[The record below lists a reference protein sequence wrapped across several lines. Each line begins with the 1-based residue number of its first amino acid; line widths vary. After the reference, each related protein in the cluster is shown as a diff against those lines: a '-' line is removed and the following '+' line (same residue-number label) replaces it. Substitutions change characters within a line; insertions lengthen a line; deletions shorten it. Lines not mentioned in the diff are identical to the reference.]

1 MDNTLRNIKRRCK
14 TVKNLV
20 LNTKD
25 IQVSEW
31 KKKLKDSSSLHLLQ
45 DRLDLAEKNQEKPFM
60 DFSDVEMIQWFLY
73 RKEHLNRQH
82 DKSSRTI
89 KEYERE
95 LTQFVEQ
102 LIQYSEEIDVDMDY
116 IIEGSLFK
124 SLSPRHIRRYQE
136 WLAERSPYVQKNG
149 SYSPATLARK
159 TTIIKNFLEFMYEVE
174 YILEPLHK
182 GLFTATV
189 RKDDRPNRD
198 LGPQE
203 VIELLDHFRKI
214 NHPIAFAMIH
224 ILTTTGLRNEE
235 FCNLKVRDLQYDSIN
250 GGYFLD
256 VLGKG
261 NKRRQIP
268 LKEKV
273 LSSIRMFREAR
284 GLKDLTDSDK
294 ESHLFTTNTGK
305 SYSPSYLSQ
314 YLTKMIKETS
324 LPFLLH
330 RSSPVGPH
338 TFRHAFAI
346 ISHKSGVDIYQIMRS
361 LGHEKIET
369 TMIYLEKIFEKE
381 RHAIHGWN
389 PEVFGEYI

>member
-1 MDNTLRNIKRRCK
+1 M
-14 TVKNLV
+14 KNLV
-20 LNTKD
+20 VNNKD
-25 IQVSEW
+25 LQVYEW
-31 KKKLKDSSSLHLLQ
+31 KNKIKDSSSLLLLQ
-45 DRLDLAEKNQEKPFM
+45 EQLDLAEKNHKKPFA
-60 DFSDVEMIQWFLY
+60 DFLDVEMIQWFLY

-95 LTQFVEQ
+95 MTQFVEQ
-102 LIQYSEEIDVDMDY
+102 LVGYAGEIDVDMDH
-116 IIEGSLFK
+116 IIEESFFK
-124 SLSPRHIRRYQE
+124 SLAPRHIRRYQE

-149 SYSPATLARK
+149 SYSPATLTRK
-159 TTIIKNFLEFMYEVE
+159 TTIIKNFLQFMYEVE
-174 YILEPLHK
+174 YIHEPLHK

-203 VIELLDHFRKI
+203 VIQLLDHFRNM
-214 NHPIAFAMIH
+214 NHPVVFAMIH

-235 FCNLKVRDLQYDSIN
+235 FCNLKVGDLQYDSIN
-250 GGYFLD
+250 GCYYLD
-256 VLGKG
+256 VSGKG
-261 NKRRQIP
+261 NKRRQVP
-268 LKEKV
+268 LKEKTTN
-273 LSSIRMFREAR
+273 SIRMFRDAR
-284 GLKDLTDSDK
+284 GLQELTVADK
-294 ESHLFTTNTGK
+294 NSPLFTTNTGK
-305 SYSPSYLSQ
+305 AYTPSYLSQ
-314 YLTKMIKETS
+314 YLTKMIKETC
-324 LPFLLH
+324 LPFLSP

-346 ISHKSGVDIYQIMRS
+346 ISHKSEVDIYQIMRS

-381 RHAIHGWN
+381 RHAVHGWN

>member
-1 MDNTLRNIKRRCK
+1 MQ
-14 TVKNLV
+14 NLV
-20 LNTKD
+20 LNNKYL
-25 IQVSEW
+25 QVDEW
-31 KKKLKDSSSLHLLQ
+31 KKKIRDSSSLQHLQ
-45 DRLDLAEKNQEKPFM
+45 DRLDLAEKNQEKRFV

-73 RKEHLNRQH
+73 RKVHLDRQH

-102 LIQYSEEIDVDMDY
+102 LVQYSKDIDVDIGN

-124 SLSPRHIRRYQE
+124 SLSPRHIRRYQQ
-136 WLAERSPYVQKNG
+136 WLAEKSPYVQKHG
-149 SYSPATLARK
+149 SYSTSTLARK
-159 TTIIKNFLEFMYEVE
+159 TTIIKNFLQFMFEVE
-174 YILEPLHK
+174 YIHVPLHR

-203 VIELLDHFRKI
+203 VIQLLDYFRKI
-214 NHPIAFAMIH
+214 NHPVAFAMIH

-235 FCNLKVRDLQYDSIN
+235 FCKLKVKYLQYDSIN
-250 GGYFLD
+250 GLYYLD

-261 NKRRQIP
+261 NKRRQVP

-273 LSSIRMFREAR
+273 FKSIRMFRDAR
-284 GLKDLTDSDK
+284 GLEDLSIADK
-294 ESHLFTTNTGK
+294 ESPLITTNTGK
-305 SYSPSYLSQ
+305 AYTPSYLSQ
-314 YLTKMIKETS
+314 YLTKMIKES
-324 LPFLLH
+324 NLPFLLH
-330 RSSPVGPH
+330 RSSSVGPH

-389 PEVFGEYI
+389 HEVFGEYV

>member
-1 MDNTLRNIKRRCK
+1 
-14 TVKNLV
+14 
-20 LNTKD
+20 
-25 IQVSEW
+25 
-31 KKKLKDSSSLHLLQ
+31 
-45 DRLDLAEKNQEKPFM
+45 
-60 DFSDVEMIQWFLY
+60 MIQWFLY

-102 LIQYSEEIDVDMDY
+102 LVRYSKEINVDIDH

-136 WLAERSPYVQKNG
+136 WLAEKSPYVQKNG

-159 TTIIKNFLEFMYEVE
+159 TTIIKNFLQFMYEVE
-174 YILEPLHK
+174 YIHEPLHK

-203 VIELLDHFRKI
+203 VIQLLDHFRKI

-284 GLKDLTDSDK
+284 GLKDLTDC
-294 ESHLFTTNTGK
+294 
-305 SYSPSYLSQ
+305 
-314 YLTKMIKETS
+314 
-324 LPFLLH
+324 
-330 RSSPVGPH
+330 R
-338 TFRHAFAI
+338 
-346 ISHKSGVDIYQIMRS
+346 
-361 LGHEKIET
+361 
-369 TMIYLEKIFEKE
+369 
-381 RHAIHGWN
+381 
-389 PEVFGEYI
+389 

>member
-1 MDNTLRNIKRRCK
+1 M
-14 TVKNLV
+14 
-20 LNTKD
+20 
-25 IQVSEW
+25 
-31 KKKLKDSSSLHLLQ
+31 
-45 DRLDLAEKNQEKPFM
+45 AEKNQEQPFT
-60 DFSDVEMIQWFLY
+60 DFSDVEMIQWFLN
-73 RKEHLNRQH
+73 RKEHLDQQH

-102 LIQYSEEIDVDMDY
+102 LVQYSKEIDVDIDF

-149 SYSPATLARK
+149 SYSSATLARK
-159 TTIIKNFLEFMYEVE
+159 TTIIKNFLQFMYEVE
-174 YILEPLHK
+174 YIQEPLHK

-203 VIELLDHFRKI
+203 VIQLLNYFRKI

-235 FCNLKVRDLQYDSIN
+235 FCKLKVKDLQYDSIN
-250 GGYFLD
+250 GGYYLD

-261 NKRRQIP
+261 NKRRQVP
-268 LKEKV
+268 LREKT
-273 LSSIRMFREAR
+273 LKSIRLFRDAR
-284 GLKDLTDSDK
+284 GLEDLSIAEK
-294 ESHLFTTNTGK
+294 ESSLFTTNTRK
-305 SYSPSYLSQ
+305 AYTPSYFSQ
-314 YLTKMIKETS
+314 YLTKMIKETNLS
-324 LPFLLH
+324 FLLH
-330 RSSPVGPH
+330 RSSPIGPH